1 MNETELKHER
11 ECMKMRIN
19 EQRREID
26 RLRMNLDAAAAAME
40 EARLLQIIKRQG
52 VEIERLKGDK

>member
-1 MNETELKHER
+1 MNETEQRRER
-11 ECMKMRIN
+11 ECMKMRIDDLRC
-19 EQRREID
+19 EVE
-26 RLRMNLDAAAAAME
+26 RLRMNLDACAME

>member
-1 MNETELKHER
+1 MTETELKRER
-11 ECMKMRIN
+11 ECMKMRIDDL
-19 EQRREID
+19 RREVE
-26 RLRMNLDAAAAAME
+26 RLRMNLDACAME